1 MSAHQTD
8 LFKKSKSNSTS
19 QSTSSNQQLSHAETS
34 SEDQIFPLSILANNI
49 EIAGNV
55 GSLFRVADALG
66 IEKLYLTGTTQTPPK
81 YKIRK
86 AARSADNHIPYIYE
100 ESAVNVI
107 ESLKADGYTIVA
119 LEITARSENI
129 REFTLSK
136 KEKTCLI
143 IGSENLG
150 ISADLL
156 ALSDH
161 HIHIP
166 MYGKNSSMNVITSCA
181 IAVHELIQHL

>member
-1 MSAHQTD
+1 MNSNQAD
-8 LFKKSKSNSTS
+8 LFKQKPA
-19 QSTSSNQQLSHAETS
+19 SNQQLSHAESS
-34 SEDQIFPLSILANNI
+34 SEDAIFPLSILANNV

-86 AARSADNHIPYIYE
+86 AARSADNHIPYVYE
-100 ESAVNVI
+100 ESALDII
-107 ESLKADGYTIVA
+107 EQLKANDYTIVA
-119 LEITARSENI
+119 LEITARSESI
-129 REFTLSK
+129 RGFNLAK
-136 KEKTCLI
+136 QEKTCLI

>member
-1 MSAHQTD
+1 MSSQQTD
-8 LFKKSKSNSTS
+8 LFKQASKTS
-19 QSTSSNQQLSHAETS
+19 HQQLNHAEANT
-34 SEDQIFPLSILANNI
+34 EANVFPLCILANNI

-86 AARSADNHIPYIYE
+86 AARSTDNHIPYVYE
-100 ESAVNVI
+100 ESANTVI
-107 ESLKADGYTIVA
+107 EHLKDNGYTIVA
-119 LEITARSENI
+119 LEITARSKDI
-129 REFTLSK
+129 REFTLSP

-143 IGSENLG
+143 IGSENVG
-150 ISADLL
+150 ISEALL
-156 ALSDH
+156 RLADH

>member
-1 MSAHQTD
+1 MSSQQTD
-8 LFKKSKSNSTS
+8 LFKRTQSPSKL
-19 QSTSSNQQLSHAETS
+19 QLNHAETQ
-34 SEDQIFPLSILANNI
+34 SEDAIFPLTILANDI

-66 IEKLYLTGTTQTPPK
+66 VEKLYLTGTTQTPPK

-86 AARSADNHIPYIYE
+86 AARSTENHIPYEYV
-100 ESAVNVI
+100 ESPIDVL
-107 ESLKADGYTIVA
+107 EHLKTLDYTIVA
-119 LEITARSENI
+119 LEITARSKNI
-129 REFTLSK
+129 REFIIP
-136 KEKTCLI
+136 ERQKTCLI

-150 ISADLL
+150 IAEELL
-156 ALSDH
+156 NLADH

>member
-1 MSAHQTD
+1 MSSQQTD
-8 LFKKSKSNSTS
+8 LFKQQPTSKL
-19 QSTSSNQQLSHAETS
+19 QLNHAETH
-34 SEDQIFPLSILANNI
+34 SEDAIFPLTILANNI

-66 IEKLYLTGTTQTPPK
+66 VEKLYLTGTTQTPPK

-86 AARSADNHIPYIYE
+86 AARSTENHIPYEYE
-100 ESAVNVI
+100 ESPIAVI
-107 ESLKADGYTIVA
+107 EHLKSIGYTIVA
-119 LEITARSENI
+119 LEITARSKNI
-129 REFTLSK
+129 REFSLTE

-150 ISADLL
+150 ISEELL
-156 ALSDH
+156 SLSDH

>member
-8 LFKKSKSNSTS
+8 IFKQKKNPNKPL
-19 QSTSSNQQLSHAETS
+19 SNQQLSHAESS
-34 SEDQIFPLSILANNI
+34 SEDVISPLSILANNI

-66 IEKLYLTGTTQTPPK
+66 VEKLYLTGSTQTPPK

-86 AARSADNHIPYIYE
+86 AARSADNHIPYIYD

-107 ESLKADGYTIVA
+107 QQLKTNGYTIVA

-129 REFTLSK
+129 RDFKLK
-136 KEKTCLI
+136 KQEKTCLI